1 MPIIIPCSHV
11 DEKDT
16 PEPGTIILLT
26 VPDVRQSTRYSCGA
40 SSLQAVLNYWGV
52 DVSESDLMELLH
64 TSPLIG
70 TDPEAI
76 VSVASSFGLSASFSQ
91 NLSIDDL
98 KKSIELKIPVI
109 IRAQAWSGHEE
120 KGYWVSDTPDNWED
134 TWKEGHYMVVI
145 GVDSRNVFF
154 EDPLLLGTRG
164 IIPIDEFLTRWH
176 DYQRKSSP
184 EVQKRIYNR
193 LGIFISGDKPAV
205 YPTYTRIT

>member
-1 MPIIIPCSHV
+1 MPIIIPCSH
-11 DEKDT
+11 DEDDI

-40 SSLQAVLNYWGV
+40 SSLQAVLNYWGI

-64 TSPLIG
+64 TSPHIG

-76 VSVASSFGLSASFSQ
+76 VSVASSFGLSASLSE
-91 NLSIDDL
+91 NLSIGDL
-98 KKSIELKIPVI
+98 KKSIELTIPVI

-120 KGYWVSDTPDNWED
+120 NGHWISDTPDNWED

-145 GVDSRNVFF
+145 GVDSRNVYL

-164 IIPIDEFLTRWH
+164 IIPIDEFLSRWH
-176 DYQRKSSP
+176 DYQRKPNP
-184 EVQKRIYNR
+184 EVQKIVYNR
-193 LGIFISGDKPAV
+193 LGIFISGDKPAI
-205 YPTYTRIT
+205 YPTYTRIS